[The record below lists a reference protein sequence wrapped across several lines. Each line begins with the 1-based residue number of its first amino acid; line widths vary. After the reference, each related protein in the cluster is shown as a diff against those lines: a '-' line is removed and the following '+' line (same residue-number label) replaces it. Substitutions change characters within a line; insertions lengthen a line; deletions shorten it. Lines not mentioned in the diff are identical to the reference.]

1 MNFHQDSLADK
12 LPSGGVATILTDVK
26 NATNTTTEIDEIM
39 VGALRRLEQNPT
51 GDERRNLI
59 ALVRAIREWRAES
72 AARKASAEQ
81 EIRWILED
89 LAAAK

>member
-1 MNFHQDSLADK
+1 MNTTS
-12 LPSGGVATILTDVK
+12 
-26 NATNTTTEIDEIM
+26 TTTEIDQIM
-39 VGALRRLEQNPT
+39 VDALRRLEQNPK

-72 AARKASAEQ
+72 RARKASAEQ